1 MFSIS
6 FLFLFLKIKEG
17 FEIKRKKVVIVKS
30 ELKEIEEFIDNNI
43 SSVNINILCEKFN
56 MYPKDL
62 YELMNKR
69 KPGELIRKKRVAL
82 VKKMRE
88 EKSSEKEISLKSGFS
103 VNYLRTIK

>member
-1 MFSIS
+1 LFAFSFTI
-6 FLFLFLKIKEG
+6 LLLKIKDG
-17 FEIKRKKVVIVKS
+17 FKYIRKKDVKDQS
-30 ELKEIEEFIDNNI
+30 KFKEIEEFIDNNI

-62 YELMNKR
+62 YELMDNR
-69 KPGELIRKKRVAL
+69 KPGELIRKKRIAL

-103 VNYLRTIK
+103 INYLRTIK